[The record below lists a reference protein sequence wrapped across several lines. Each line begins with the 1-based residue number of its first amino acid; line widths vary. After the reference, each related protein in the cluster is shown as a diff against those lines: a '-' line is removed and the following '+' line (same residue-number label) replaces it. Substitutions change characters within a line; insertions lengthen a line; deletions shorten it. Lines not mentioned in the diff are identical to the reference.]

1 MSLENVKAFYN
12 RLATDEVFRS
22 QIQGVKTKDECS
34 QIVKGAGY
42 DFTQQEFEEYTVQL
56 LESGA
61 NDGELRDLDE
71 KELEAVFGGAKL
83 VFLSPPELP
92 TVIPMYGLPPYKL
105 EDYFI

>member
-1 MSLENVKAFYN
+1 
-12 RLATDEVFRS
+12 
-22 QIQGVKTKDECS
+22 
-34 QIVKGAGY
+34 
-42 DFTQQEFEEYTVQL
+42 L

-61 NDGELRDLDE
+61 TDGELRDLDE

-83 VFLSPPELP
+83 VFLSPPDLP